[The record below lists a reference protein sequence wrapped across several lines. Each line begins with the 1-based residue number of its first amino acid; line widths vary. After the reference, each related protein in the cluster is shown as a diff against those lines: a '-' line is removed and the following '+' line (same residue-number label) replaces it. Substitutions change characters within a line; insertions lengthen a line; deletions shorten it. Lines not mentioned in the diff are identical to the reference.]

1 MSEILL
7 DILRKTNLDTESE
20 GRVVDLTVGWH
31 PGWQSTKI
39 ETEERGAI
47 RYFR

>member
-31 PGWQSTKI
+31 PATKI
-39 ETEERGAI
+39 ETEEHGAI